1 MTRVMAPAIVEKQPR
16 SRRPFWH
23 EFVYTRA
30 SLLGLCIVGAA
41 VVIALITPALPL
53 PDPTALSADTYAS
66 PSPAHL
72 FGTDNLGRD
81 VFSSVLWGTRLS
93 LLFGVVVAS
102 LSAVL
107 GIVLGTLPG
116 YFGGIVDDAFSR
128 FFELFLSIP
137 ALVLLIVVVTILGT
151 NLFVIMVIVGLT
163 VWPSTA
169 KIMRA
174 QVLSQKQR
182 DYVMAARAAGARDFW
197 IMTRH
202 IVPNAV
208 QPVIANSTLLIGSAI
223 VLEASLSFLGL
234 GDANIISWGRLLR
247 SAQAY
252 YYNAWWMGVFPGL
265 AITVTVLGFTLLGDA
280 LNRILSPTERT
291 LLGLRGR

>member
-1 MTRVMAPAIVEKQPR
+1 MTEVAAPAIPETRTRP
-16 SRRPFWH
+16 RRPFWH

-30 SLLGLCIVGAA
+30 SLFGLCIVGTA

-53 PDPTALSADTYAS
+53 PDPTALSTDTYAP
-66 PSPAHL
+66 PSPTHP

-81 VFSSVLWGTRLS
+81 LFSSVLWGTRLS

-107 GIVLGTLPG
+107 GIILGTLPG
-116 YFGGIVDDAFSR
+116 YFGGIIDDAFSR

-151 NLFVIMVIVGLT
+151 NLFLIMVIVGLT

-174 QVLSQKQR
+174 QVLTQKQR
-182 DYVMAARAAGARDFW
+182 DYVMAARAAGARDF
-197 IMTRH
+197 
-202 IVPNAV
+202 
-208 QPVIANSTLLIGSAI
+208 
-223 VLEASLSFLGL
+223 
-234 GDANIISWGRLLR
+234 
-247 SAQAY
+247 
-252 YYNAWWMGVFPGL
+252 
-265 AITVTVLGFTLLGDA
+265 
-280 LNRILSPTERT
+280 
-291 LLGLRGR
+291 